1 LSVSFQEGGQVGDY
15 TLLRRLAVG
24 GMGEIWLAE
33 RRGYSGFSKRVV
45 IKTILEVFS
54 EDPELVEMFLEEGR
68 IAAGLTH
75 PHIAQTFDLGRI
87 DKVYYIAM
95 EYVAGKDL
103 RNLLLANIER
113 RQHIPLNLVLR
124 IIAQTCEGLYYAH
137 TWATPDGQT
146 AGIVHR
152 DISPQNILVTFDGT
166 VKIVDFGIAKA
177 THKMGKTRSGVLKGK
192 YAYMSP
198 EQVRG
203 QPMDHRADL
212 WSLGV
217 VMYELVTSRR
227 LFKRDSEM
235 ATLDAVLEAQ
245 VPSITRIDAGIPEAV
260 ERVLMKA
267 LAKNPER
274 RYRDAR
280 EMQLALEEVMLAAN
294 LPASSAHLSAY
305 LKELFQGQ
313 EEARPGSISRMDR
326 QMEGLPSAV
335 DKAVPPLERTKPFTP
350 GLDLDS
356 VSRKVDGL
364 TRNLLLARER
374 SGRRRLAPLLV
385 WSVAGLLAVGL
396 SALVWLLLTAD
407 SQAPPTGR
415 LDAGV
420 APAGEEP
427 GQVALRTP
435 DAGPAVAPPPPGED
449 AGLGL
454 DLGEPEDAGS
464 VAPPARPD
472 AGVAV
477 AAGPASL
484 SVSTEPPADIF
495 LGKQRLGRGAIRGH
509 RVPPGRHTLRVV
521 AGACCEKQLQ
531 LHLRPGER
539 AERRVV
545 FQRGSLVVVV
555 FPWANV
561 YVDGQ
566 SRGQTPMPP
575 LELLEGTHR
584 VKLVNPELGRETEKT
599 IRIKPGTETPLRI
612 DWR

>member
-1 LSVSFQEGGQVGDY
+1 LGVSFQEGGQVGDY

-75 PHIAQTFDLGRI
+75 PNIAQTFDLGRI
-87 DKVYYIAM
+87 GNVYYIAM

-103 RNLLLANIER
+103 RNLLLANIDR

-137 TWATPDGQT
+137 TWSTPDGQT

-203 QPMDHRADL
+203 QPVTHRADL

-245 VPSITRIDAGIPEAV
+245 VPSITRLDDGIPEAV

-267 LAKNPER
+267 LAKNPDK

-280 EMQLALEEVMLAAN
+280 EMQLALEEVMLATN

-326 QMEGLPSAV
+326 QMESLPSAA
-335 DKAVPPLERTKPFTP
+335 DKQGLQLERTRPFTP
-350 GLDLDS
+350 GLDLES

-364 TRNLLLARER
+364 TRNLIAARER
-374 SGRRRLAPLLV
+374 SGRRRNAPVLV
-385 WSVAGLLAVGL
+385 WSVAGLLAIGL
-396 SALVWLLLTAD
+396 SALVWLLMTGEP
-407 SQAPPTGR
+407 QAAVG
-415 LDAGV
+415 LDAG
-420 APAGEEP
+420 PPPHEEP
-427 GQVALRTP
+427 SQVALLGP
-435 DAGPAVAPPPPGED
+435 DAGPAEAQDAEPAAD
-449 AGLGL
+449 AGLGI
-454 DLGEPEDAGS
+454 DLGEPGDED
-464 VAPPARPD
+464 PPDRPD
-472 AGVAV
+472 AGVLA
-477 AAGPASL
+477 AAGPAYL
-484 SVSTEPPADIF
+484 SVTTEPPADIY
-495 LGKQRLGRGAIRGH
+495 LGNRKLGHGSIRNH
-509 RVPPGRHTLRVV
+509 RAPPGRHVLRVV
-521 AGACCEKQLQ
+521 AGACCSKSLP
-531 LHLRPGER
+531 LSLRPGER
-539 AERRVV
+539 AERRVA
-545 FQRGSLVVVV
+545 FGTGSLIVVVH
-555 FPWANV
+555 PWANV
-561 YVDGQ
+561 FVDGER
-566 SRGQTPMPP
+566 RGQTPLAP
-575 LELLEGTHR
+575 LQLLEGTHKVR
-584 VKLVNPELGRETEKT
+584 LVNPELNRETEKT
-599 IRIKPGTETPLRI
+599 VKIKAGGEVPLLI